1 MGSGDFF
8 EVFFSHLD
16 LFLILMFVF
25 SSTLYFCVRG
35 VAPAAYLDPIH
46 FYYTF
51 TFGTSYGIIVGL
63 YSLGYISGYIF
74 SVVMSYGVLF
84 VMLLR
89 LFVHLSRHKKFS
101 IFRVFLV
108 PRGEGSFQF
117 FIVLLVYVFLLV
129 FLWTQ
134 VGLGVS
140 AETNRFE
147 QNRGFGAFV
156 RVADGIRIF
165 VLAYLTLVVYRRW
178 LEERK
183 ISLKSMG
190 LIFFI
195 LVLIVVSSAINGAKF
210 AMLEGLYSC
219 FVAMA
224 IFYKKPKFNIIYA
237 ACIFLL
243 ALVFAMF
250 VLSSNLEKKGL
261 DVDAAPSYMPGGDVL
276 TERLVL
282 RILSNADKYYLT
294 LPGGV
299 LDKLQT
305 DDLWVRFVAPMVG
318 TTRLSS
324 MLGYNVN
331 NYNVGR
337 QALLYYDPNYEIAG
351 GPTSHFDL
359 FVYKYFGNYFGWMWV
374 TFSAFMFAVFIV
386 LSRQG
391 CGDIYFCAIVTTL
404 WLRSLPMLL
413 EPTVGFAYVLDIFI
427 IFTLIKLFCS
437 VLPRKVDAKT

>member
-1 MGSGDFF
+1 MGSGEFF

-16 LFLILMFVF
+16 LFLILMCFF
-25 SSTLYFCVRG
+25 SGILYCCVRG

-63 YSLGYISGYIF
+63 YSLGYISDYIF
-74 SVVMSYGVLF
+74 SVVMVYGVLF
-84 VMLLR
+84 ILLLR
-89 LFVHLSRHKKFS
+89 LFVYLNRHTRYS
-101 IFRVFLV
+101 IFRTFLV
-108 PRGEGSFQF
+108 PRGEGRFHF
-117 FIVLLVYVFLLV
+117 FIVLVVYVLLLV

-178 LEERK
+178 LEDCK
-183 ISLKSMG
+183 LTLKSIG
-190 LIFFI
+190 LILFI
-195 LVLIVVSSAINGAKF
+195 LFLIVVSSAVNGAKF

-224 IFYKKPKFNIIYA
+224 IYYKKPKFNIIYA
-237 ACIFLL
+237 AGIFVM

-250 VLSSNLEKKGL
+250 VLSSNLEKKGM
-261 DVDAAPSYMPGGDVL
+261 DVNAAPSYMPGGDVL

-324 MLGYNVN
+324 ILGYNVN

-359 FVYKYFGNYFGWMWV
+359 FVYKYFGNYFGWIWV
-374 TFSAFMFAVFIV
+374 AFSAFLFAALVV

-391 CGDIYFCAIVTTL
+391 CGDIYFCAIITAL
-404 WLRSLPMLL
+404 WLRSLPMML

-437 VLPRKVDAKT
+437 VLPRKADAKI